1 MNPYIGYVRVK
12 YYNYCRKN
20 SSCLKNIREIIKIKR
35 YKLLQEK
42 RENIIKIA
50 RKHGAFNILIFG
62 SVARGEDSNDSNI
75 DFLVE
80 MEQGRNLLDRI
91 GLIQDLEDYLG
102 CKVDVAT
109 INSLRDCF
117 RERIMKEVIPL

>member
-1 MNPYIGYVRVK
+1 MSSSSLVFYGF
-12 YYNYCRKN
+12 N
-20 SSCLKNIREIIKIKR
+20 S
-35 YKLLQEK
+35 
-42 RENIIKIA
+42 
-50 RKHGAFNILIFG
+50 G
-62 SVARGEDSNDSNI
+62 SVRLLAIASMFIRGKSSDI

-117 RERIMKEVIPL
+117 RERIMEEVIPL

>member
-1 MNPYIGYVRVK
+1 
-12 YYNYCRKN
+12 
-20 SSCLKNIREIIKIKR
+20 
-35 YKLLQEK
+35 
-42 RENIIKIA
+42 
-50 RKHGAFNILIFG
+50 
-62 SVARGEDSNDSNI
+62 
-75 DFLVE
+75 
-80 MEQGRNLLDRI
+80 MEHGRNLLDRI